1 MTSKKNLIVK
11 VLIGLSAYC
20 LYSCDS
26 PNPTP
31 SPYPPDASDTEET
44 MVVCPAC
51 RGTGQSSGAY
61 SDDVMY
67 QATFG
72 SNCSLC
78 EGKGQCTKKVSDWF
92 VNNSR
97 QSRSSSHSQEQN
109 NNRCPLCYGSGKCTM
124 CAGRGEHIYQDY
136 NGYGYRA
143 ECSGCHGGG
152 RCSMC
157 YGKGE
162 VYN

>member
-1 MTSKKNLIVK
+1 M
-11 VLIGLSAYC
+11 
-20 LYSCDS
+20 
-26 PNPTP
+26 
-31 SPYPPDASDTEET
+31 
-44 MVVCPAC
+44 
-51 RGTGQSSGAY
+51 
-61 SDDVMY
+61 
-67 QATFG
+67 
-72 SNCSLC
+72 
-78 EGKGQCTKKVSDWF
+78 TKKILSICIFALISIIGVNAQTYLYKPVEYYDKDAIPVVPKIKNRGETRYYTFRDNMLYESDVDGYKKGVNVSVYKYVGKTEDGWF

-143 ECSGCHGGG
+143 ECSDCHGGG